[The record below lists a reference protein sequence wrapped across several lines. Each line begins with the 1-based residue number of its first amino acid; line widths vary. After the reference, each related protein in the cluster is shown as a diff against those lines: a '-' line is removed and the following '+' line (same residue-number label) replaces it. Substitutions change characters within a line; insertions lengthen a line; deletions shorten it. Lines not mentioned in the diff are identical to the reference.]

1 LVVKLPDFFA
11 MNPKW
16 NMPMLHPLTRDQ
28 MIDFDRSMIEGTQNG
43 LGDAIGGLGQISA
56 SG

>member
-1 LVVKLPDFFA
+1 VVKLPDFFA